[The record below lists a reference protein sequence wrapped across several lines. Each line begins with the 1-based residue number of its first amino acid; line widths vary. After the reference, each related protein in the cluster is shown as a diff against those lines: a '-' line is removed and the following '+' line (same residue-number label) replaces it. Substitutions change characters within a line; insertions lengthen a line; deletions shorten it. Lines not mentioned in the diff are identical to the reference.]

1 MATVFACGG
10 LKIGVGVEDKRTDEF
25 TPIAFENGQQQQFK
39 SVEMSS
45 SYGYH
50 IALHA
55 V

>member
-1 MATVFACGG
+1 MPTVFACGG
-10 LKIGVGVEDKRTDEF
+10 STIGVAVNNTRTNEF

-39 SVEMSS
+39 SVQMSS